1 MFSFGHC
8 PNVRWG
14 ASDARIRNGH
24 IPVFFSGSSLTL
36 TFKSNDDVIIQ
47 DKISTRRLTNI
58 EVLSKRGGLPDDS
71 SDCSVES

>member
-14 ASDARIRNGH
+14 ASDARIRNGN
-24 IPVFFSGSSLTL
+24 ILVLFSESSLTL
-36 TFKSNDDVIIQ
+36 TLKSNDDVLIQ
-47 DKISTRRLTNI
+47 DKISTRCLTNI